1 MNPVIVRIT
10 AGSPA
15 VQAGMML
22 GDRVI
27 AIDGAVVTNQAD
39 MVARLAAAGN
49 SVAIDVDRKGK
60 VLRLAMA
67 AMQP

>member
-1 MNPVIVRIT
+1 
-10 AGSPA
+10 
-15 VQAGMML
+15 ML

-27 AIDGAVVTNQAD
+27 AIDGTAVTNQAD
-39 MVARLAAAGN
+39 MVARLAAAAS

-60 VLRLAMA
+60 VMRLEMA

>member
-1 MNPVIVRIT
+1 MNPVIVRIA

-15 VQAGMML
+15 AQAGMML

-27 AIDGAVVTNQAD
+27 AIDGTVVTNQAD
-39 MVARLAAAGN
+39 MVARLAAAGS

-60 VLRLAMA
+60 VVRLRMVT
-67 AMQP
+67 MEP